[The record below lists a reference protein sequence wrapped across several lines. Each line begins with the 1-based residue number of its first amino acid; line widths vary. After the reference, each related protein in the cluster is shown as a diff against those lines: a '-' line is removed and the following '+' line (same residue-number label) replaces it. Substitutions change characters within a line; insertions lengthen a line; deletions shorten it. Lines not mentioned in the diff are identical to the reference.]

1 MFLGKKDKFNRKYMH
16 EEAKSMNEYIDE
28 YDDEAEFE
36 EGETDDKTL
45 INLPASALQ

>member
-45 INLPASALQ
+45 ISQPA